1 MQPNDAR
8 KTVNSWET
16 NNFID
21 LVLEEPRSRQT
32 SLCAARHHLC
42 CFDAAAHLDLTALE
56 S

>member
-8 KTVNSWET
+8 KTMNSWET

-21 LVLEEPRSRQT
+21 SVLEEPHSLQT
-32 SLCAARHHLC
+32 ALRPARHHLC